1 MADKIFGLP
10 FNDDIFVASW
20 HDEPDP
26 TLLALRESGVL
37 LHDPTIASAIG
48 TEGNFGTM
56 PYYTDIGGDPVNY
69 DGATDITLSEAGGD
83 YLSFVVYGRAKGWK
97 ARDFV
102 ADLSSGDPMGNIVKR
117 VARYWHRQE
126 QARIIGVMNAVFGIS
141 GDSQWATH
149 VIDKS
154 VDTGDKVLIDETTLH
169 DAAVATLGDNA
180 GAYSIAVM
188 HSAVAKTLQNLQ
200 LLEYRKGT
208 DALGMQRNMNIADCN
223 GFTVII
229 DDGVPVD
236 TTKEGFPKYTTYLLG
251 TGALR
256 TSPAAVKNPV
266 EVGRNILTN
275 GGEDFLATRVRG
287 VLHPN
292 GFSYSLPASGFTGSP
307 TDAQLFASARYT
319 RKYPAKALPM
329 AKIVTNG

>member
-69 DGATDITLSEAGGD
+69 DGATDITLSEAGGE

-141 GDSQWATH
+141 GDAQWATH

-154 VDTGDKVLIDETTLH
+154 VGTGDKVLIDETTLH

-180 GAYSIAVM
+180 GAYSISSCSSTVRVPT
-188 HSAVAKTLQNLQ
+188 HLVCSAT
-200 LLEYRKGT
+200 
-208 DALGMQRNMNIADCN
+208 
-223 GFTVII
+223 
-229 DDGVPVD
+229 
-236 TTKEGFPKYTTYLLG
+236 
-251 TGALR
+251 
-256 TSPAAVKNPV
+256 
-266 EVGRNILTN
+266 
-275 GGEDFLATRVRG
+275 
-287 VLHPN
+287 
-292 GFSYSLPASGFTGSP
+292 
-307 TDAQLFASARYT
+307 
-319 RKYPAKALPM
+319 
-329 AKIVTNG
+329 